1 MERKLSFR
9 FSVNFMMI
17 LGAISTACVFVFGH
31 MSPVVFLA
39 SFVIYGIANSAFRPY
54 VTNILLDI
62 HEGDTGSATAL
73 INFIF
78 TMLGAIGM
86 VSGSLPFPNYVL
98 CVAISM
104 LIFIGL
110 AFII

>member
-1 MERKLSFR
+1 MRKLSFR
-9 FSVNFMMI
+9 FSINFMMI
-17 LGAISTACVFVFGH
+17 LGFISTACVFIFGH
-31 MSPVVFLA
+31 MSPVAFFV

-54 VTNILLDI
+54 ATNILLDL

-78 TMLGAIGM
+78 TMLGALGM
-86 VSGSLPFPNYVL
+86 VAGSMPFPNYIL
-98 CVAISM
+98 CVAVSM

>member
-1 MERKLSFR
+1 MGRKLSFR
-9 FSVNFMMI
+9 FSVNFMMV
-17 LGAISTACVFVFGH
+17 LGFVSTACVFIFGH
-31 MSPVVFLA
+31 MSPVAFFI

-54 VTNILLDI
+54 VTNIMLDL

-78 TMLGAIGM
+78 TMFGALGM
-86 VSGSLPFPNYVL
+86 VAGSLPMPSYVL

-110 AFII
+110 SALV